1 MDISKYLPALVAS
14 NPKDGAKDVALNHVF
29 ELKFS
34 VPLHPS
40 IITTA
45 GLDQYIII
53 SDEQTDTAVH
63 LNLVYPT
70 SPIQTDVVRFTIPGL
85 QPGRTYLLTILPDL
99 PAFTG
104 RKSGTRTTLR
114 FSTISAASIV
124 PTVQLVG
131 PLDNTQETDPVTLSW
146 QPVTGSGTFAYEVQ
160 VSRDSGFDTGL
171 VWTTSGSAT
180 TVTIPAG
187 TLASREFFYWRVRA
201 VRTSVTPNEIGDWS
215 EVWGFYYVSPQ
226 DLPSETLIVS
236 ELIEDATGSGF
247 IIRSSLD
254 EYEENMMNAWFP
266 LQFIGDIDQANL
278 VVEFDWRQVDGF
290 PSWSRQ
296 SVPFTTSF
304 GTDPDTRKV
313 LLTITPSGP
322 FIPNALY
329 RIVLRQGRQ
338 RYIREFVSYY
348 DPFYASPDSV
358 LALTQGLL
366 GQGTTISDVN
376 FLIYRRSLDANRHY
390 IRWSPPSAW
399 GMAGPQD
406 SFVRSLRIGHF
417 YAVPRWVEY
426 AVACDLL
433 RRRMTELAGVAG
445 QNRRLGDYSE
455 SNEGYSIQQIRLLLK
470 ELMGEAERWL
480 AEFSKMRGVI
490 EVGEIGRNAIPHAE
504 VTRYGESDITSR
516 DWRDPGPGGGKF
528 RRGRY

>member
-1 MDISKYLPALVAS
+1 
-14 NPKDGAKDVALNHVF
+14 
-29 ELKFS
+29 
-34 VPLHPS
+34 
-40 IITTA
+40 
-45 GLDQYIII
+45 
-53 SDEQTDTAVH
+53 
-63 LNLVYPT
+63 
-70 SPIQTDVVRFTIPGL
+70 
-85 QPGRTYLLTILPDL
+85 
-99 PAFTG
+99 
-104 RKSGTRTTLR
+104 
-114 FSTISAASIV
+114 
-124 PTVQLVG
+124 
-131 PLDNTQETDPVTLSW
+131 
-146 QPVTGSGTFAYEVQ
+146 
-160 VSRDSGFDTGL
+160 
-171 VWTTSGSAT
+171 
-180 TVTIPAG
+180 
-187 TLASREFFYWRVRA
+187 
-201 VRTSVTPNEIGDWS
+201 
-215 EVWGFYYVSPQ
+215 
-226 DLPSETLIVS
+226 
-236 ELIEDATGSGF
+236 
-247 IIRSSLD
+247 
-254 EYEENMMNAWFP
+254 MNAWFP

-296 SVPFTTSF
+296 SVPFTASF

-322 FIPNALY
+322 FMPNALY

-366 GQGTTISDVN
+366 SPTTTMHEVN

-390 IRWSPPSAW
+390 IRWFPPVSW

-406 SFVRSLRIGHF
+406 TTVRSLRIGHF

-455 SNEGYSIQQIRLLLK
+455 SNEAYSIQQIRLLLK

-490 EVGEIGRNAIPHAE
+490 ETGSVGRNAMPHE
-504 VTRYGESDITSR
+504 DVNRLSERDIVSR
-516 DWRDPGPGGGKF
+516 DWRDEGPYDRKF
-528 RRGRY
+528 GRSRYW